1 MSNTQMIAETV
12 APHLNGNG
20 ALYTPPVNG
29 YSPGAAPQPPSA
41 APAFMPS
48 MLDKCVLL
56 QIDFKRLGNSKS
68 VNSEVVNADT
78 DKSQVSVSKTLLDSP
93 ELRNVGKVDEQIK
106 TYLRDQCLPSIIRK
120 GVYLLPLLSVQK
132 VYGKLDSFE
141 ATREER
147 IETFIEAYPT
157 LVAQAE
163 TRLRALFKAD
173 DYPATRVG
181 TDGKLE
187 VLPGYAD
194 TLRAAFTLQYNC
206 VTFGVPD
213 ILAEIDG
220 QVFEESKNKMNAQWS
235 EAQDMVQQLLRVR
248 VQETVANIQKK
259 LQPNAEG
266 KVRGFSKLA
275 VEKIESF
282 FNDFDALNITD
293 DAALKKLVEDGKAL
307 LQGVDPEAVRKSKD
321 LQQSLGEQFSEI
333 ESQLTAMIVD
343 KPKRA
348 MSFNDWATDGQ

>member
-1 MSNTQMIAETV
+1 MSNTQTIAETA

-20 ALYTPPVNG
+20 ALYTPPING
-29 YSPGAAPQPPSA
+29 YSPAAPPQTPSA
-41 APAFMPS
+41 APSMPS

-56 QIDFKRLGNSKS
+56 QIDFKRLGNTKS
-68 VNSEVVNADT
+68 VNREVVNADT
-78 DKSQVSVSKTLLDSP
+78 DKSMMSVSKTLLDSP
-93 ELRNVGKVDEQIK
+93 ELRAVGQVDEKLK

-132 VYGKLDSFE
+132 VHSKIESFS
-141 ATREER
+141 ALREEK
-147 IETFIEAYPT
+147 IEAFIAIYPT
-157 LVAQAE
+157 LIEQAAA
-163 TRLRALFKAD
+163 RLRVLFKAE
-173 DYPATRVG
+173 DYPATRKG
-181 TDGKLE
+181 SDGKLE
-187 VLPGYAD
+187 VLPGYEAI
-194 TLRAAFTLQYNC
+194 LRAAFSLEYNC

-213 ILAEIDG
+213 VLAEIDD
-220 QVFEESKNKMNAQWS
+220 QVFKKSKNKMNAQWN
-235 EAQDMVQQLLRVR
+235 EAQEVVQQLLRVR
-248 VQETVANIQKK
+248 VQETVANLQSK

-275 VEKIESF
+275 VEKIEAF

-293 DAALKKLVEDGKAL
+293 DAALQKLVEDGKAL

-321 LQQSLGEQFSEI
+321 LQQSLSEQFGQI
-333 ESQLTAMIVD
+333 QAQLSAMIVD